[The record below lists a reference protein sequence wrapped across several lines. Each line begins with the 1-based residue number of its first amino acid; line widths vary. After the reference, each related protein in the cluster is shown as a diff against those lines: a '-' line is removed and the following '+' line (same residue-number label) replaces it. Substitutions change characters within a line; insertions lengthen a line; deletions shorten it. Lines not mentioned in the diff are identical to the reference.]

1 MHGKA
6 HGSPCAG
13 EAARAHVRAVCVP
26 VTCECRCAQAC
37 AFPKCVPR
45 PVGACGSCWR
55 TGSTRAHG
63 QAAGTHLRTGVSTR
77 RQVRGEPNLRLR
89 ARSRQDLLRARRA
102 KGSGSGGGLEAGA
115 GTSAPAQMSAAARA
129 GVPTEPRPTPAAR
142 ASHTPAYVHIA
153 QVKVTDLTLP
163 HPSSARATC
172 STAPKRARRR
182 ASYRHS
188 LALNLCSGQDVS
200 VVLSFPSQ
208 CQPHEMFVHWGH
220 LQSLKSKGKGHL
232 PSAAQRGSRLED
244 LCMEQQ

>member
-1 MHGKA
+1 M
-6 HGSPCAG
+6 
-13 EAARAHVRAVCVP
+13 P
-26 VTCECRCAQAC
+26 VTCERRCAQAC

-63 QAAGTHLRTGVSTR
+63 QAAGAHLRTGVSTR

-89 ARSRQDLLRARRA
+89 SRRDLLRAGRA
-102 KGSGSGGGLEAGA
+102 KGSGSGGGWEAGA
-115 GTSAPAQMSAAARA
+115 GTSAPAPMSAAARA
-129 GVPTEPRPTPAAR
+129 GVPTAKAHPAAR
-142 ASHTPAYVHIA
+142 ASHTPAYEHIA
-153 QVKVTDLTLP
+153 QVRVTDLTLPPP

-188 LALNLCSGQDVS
+188 LALNLCSGQHVS

-208 CQPHEMFVHWGH
+208 CQPHEIFVHWGH
-220 LQSLKSKGKGHL
+220 LQSL
-232 PSAAQRGSRLED
+232 
-244 LCMEQQ
+244 